1 MRAVLEV
8 TGTTVTT
15 PRPRRVALALAASL
29 LTTTAGRV
37 VLASELRAG
46 SKLTVTISPRRTQF
60 PSPSAA
66 ADSHRLA
73 SSELSQESQASS
85 YASPSW
91 VARSSPTALW
101 TAADRDSIPC
111 ARA

>member
-15 PRPRRVALALAASL
+15 PRPRRVAVALAASL

-37 VLASELRAG
+37 LVASDPRAG
-46 SKLTVTISPRRTQF
+46 SRLIVTISPRRTQF
-60 PSPSAA
+60 PRPSAA
-66 ADSHRLA
+66 AESQALA
-73 SSELSQESQASS
+73 SSEPSQVSQASS

-91 VARSSPTALW
+91 VARRSPTALW
-101 TAADRDSIPC
+101 TAADRDAIP
-111 ARA
+111 